1 MLAAVH
7 PGLMDDTMCP
17 HDGMP
22 EATQAQAYKECSIS
36 DLMRQAVNADPV

>member
-1 MLAAVH
+1 MSAAVR

-36 DLMRQAVNADPV
+36 DLMSQAVNADPV